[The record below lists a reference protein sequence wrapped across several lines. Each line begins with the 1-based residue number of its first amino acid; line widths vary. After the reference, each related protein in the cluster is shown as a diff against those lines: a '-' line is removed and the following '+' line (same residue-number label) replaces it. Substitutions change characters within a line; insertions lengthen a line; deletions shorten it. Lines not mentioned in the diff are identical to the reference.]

1 MTMYRVTLKE
11 DGEIESLNLLG
22 FGLLE
27 RGVSRDID
35 LTEAQAKSRSLKVR
49 GVKVVK
55 KAEKPAPK
63 TGKG

>member
-11 DGEIESLNLLG
+11 DGAIESLYLLG

-35 LTEAQAKSRSLKVR
+35 LTESQAKSKSLKVR

-55 KAEKPAPK
+55 KTEKPAPK